1 MYTLLKIYT
10 SGFRE
15 FVKISLSFVSAWEI
29 WDFVAL
35 LPLRTPFH
43 HCTINIK
50 SYLTY
55 SNSVIGLSTQLC
67 IFPMSLNDFSK
78 RRALHPIILH
88 IKELQLPFFNLNS
101 KQWTPSTNCQISSL
115 SVNVFSCHFQDS
127 APIQWIIKP
136 NYRILDTSVKLFLI

>member
-29 WDFVAL
+29 WDFVVL

-50 SYLTY
+50 SCLTY

-67 IFPMSLNDFSK
+67 ISYVFKRFSK
-78 RRALHPIILH
+78 RRTFHPIILQ